1 MRIKSKT
8 FQDTFSS
15 TPGWCSCSDGWWH
28 FPEPQLC
35 VGGRWAPAA
44 AQAWCGSSKRKVQE
58 ESNQPC
64 KRNPALLCLAKC
76 CKILDKPGL
85 VAFFLSN
92 SVLRFPELRQQPEQ
106 ALCTLKCTSL
116 ENSTFSPF
124 GLQFLMLRQLCVTEV
139 RIPCAELWLL
149 LRLLRR
155 TEKPQHGSS
164 HSLLPFT
171 TPSCQHN
178 LLSQCFFNSFKPNKA
193 A

>member
-15 TPGWCSCSDGWWH
+15 TPGWCSCSEGWWH

-44 AQAWCGSSKRKVQE
+44 AQAWRGSSKRKVQE

-92 SVLRFPELRQQPEQ
+92 SVLRFPEFRQQPEQ
-106 ALCTLKCTSL
+106 ALRTLKCTSL

-124 GLQFLMLRQLCVTEV
+124 GLQFLMLSETALFDRGAHTLCRALAASEAAQKNWKATARKQPLAAAIYHPQLPAQSTPPV
-139 RIPCAELWLL
+139 LL
-149 LRLLRR
+149 QL
-155 TEKPQHGSS
+155 
-164 HSLLPFT
+164 F
-171 TPSCQHN
+171 
-178 LLSQCFFNSFKPNKA
+178 
-193 A
+193 